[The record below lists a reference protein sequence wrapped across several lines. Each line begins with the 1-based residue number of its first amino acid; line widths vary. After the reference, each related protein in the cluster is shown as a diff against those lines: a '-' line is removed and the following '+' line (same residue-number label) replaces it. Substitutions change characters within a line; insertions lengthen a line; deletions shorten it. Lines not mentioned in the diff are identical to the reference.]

1 MACGS
6 LSLDQKPSRLMM
18 RRGEDLDLDDAD
30 DELFS
35 MPILTT
41 TTTTTLTPFIR
52 G

>member
-35 MPILTT
+35 MPRVVQCITT
-41 TTTTTLTPFIR
+41 FTPFIE